1 LGQAARQKDR
11 LPFEINQGGSCSF
24 FAIMSFMI
32 NLNMLQKTT
41 AENGTAR
48 TEEEQTLLSKPRK
61 IMQFKLNLARSYNE
75 LTLNNLRF

>member
-1 LGQAARQKDR
+1 
-11 LPFEINQGGSCSF
+11 
-24 FAIMSFMI
+24 MI